1 MAAPEPIDG
10 PTFRRFMARWATGV
24 SVVTAREFDTDGGL
38 TVNALFSVSLAPPS
52 VLISLARDADTTPLI
67 ERSGRF
73 AASFLAADQEELS
86 VRFARVT
93 VPIEKFR
100 GLAFH
105 RSPSGLALLDGALG
119 HVECR
124 VVSKTP
130 AYDHLLILGEVIYQ
144 EFGREAPPLLFYR
157 GGYGAAV
164 GTDTIRLPPSP
175 GR

>member
-1 MAAPEPIDG
+1 MEATEPIDG

-52 VLISLARDADTTPLI
+52 LLLSLSRDADTTPLI

-73 AASFLAADQEELS
+73 AVSFLAADQEELS
-86 VRFARVT
+86 VRFAK
-93 VPIEKFR
+93 PLSPAEKFR
-100 GLAFH
+100 DLAYHRGPAGLV
-105 RSPSGLALLDGALG
+105 LLDGALG
-119 HVECR
+119 GVECR

-130 AYDHLLILGEVIYQ
+130 AYDHLLILGEVVHH

-157 GGYGAAV
+157 SGYGAAV
-164 GTDTIRLPPSP
+164 GTDTVRLPPP
-175 GR
+175 P